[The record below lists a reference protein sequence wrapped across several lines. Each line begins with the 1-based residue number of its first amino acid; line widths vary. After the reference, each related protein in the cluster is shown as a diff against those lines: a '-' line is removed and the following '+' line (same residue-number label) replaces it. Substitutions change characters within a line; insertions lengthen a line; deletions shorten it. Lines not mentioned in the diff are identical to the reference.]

1 MASRYCHIAMQHV
14 HPACYVCPHDVMHI
28 FSLRSDLIPHT
39 QAAEARVVVVLEGV
53 VREGAVGKA
62 LGALALPVAAG
73 SGDCSPCSLP
83 LSLQA

>member
-1 MASRYCHIAMQHV
+1 MQHV
-14 HPACYVCPHDVMHI
+14 HPACYVCPHDFMHI
-28 FSLRSDLIPHT
+28 FSLRSVLRPYT
-39 QAAEARVVVVLEGV
+39 QAVEARVVAVPEGV

-62 LGALALPVAAG
+62 PGALALLVAAG